1 MPNPGEVA
9 RLINNKNK
17 GLISQSLIIQAYA
30 VSANEQP
37 QVNFSG
43 DKKLEPFQ
51 IEINTY
57 LTKAK
62 INANNYLNKI
72 VPSMIVNINNIS
84 NYFALHNAIAT
95 QLPHDSSINIWIQSL
110 KVLKDISIRYQQ
122 KAEEI
127 VILLKILSDKLTVDS
142 AAFENTVDTLS
153 NTVNVDKE
161 ELSIFDK
168 KMKNI
173 TTNIDGTIVG
183 EVFSGLGLIGCAV
196 LILLGETLV
205 YYTGLGKTPLIIG
218 SVGLLLAGTGGATVS
233 AITQIGLLKQK
244 REVNNKESRVKAEVK
259 LATGICNAFR
269 IFSKRIGDAIKAA
282 DQMGNA
288 WSFLKN
294 DLDSTVKNI
303 KEGIMST
310 KQVRTILLTA
320 ENGVIKAVLDDINII
335 KNQMTGVNVINKN
348 LKNGLDQTIIDTAKT
363 IENK

>member
-1 MPNPGEVA
+1 MPNPAEVA
-9 RLINNKNK
+9 RRINKKNK
-17 GLISQSLIIQAYA
+17 DLISQSLIIQAYA
-30 VSANEQP
+30 ISAIEQP
-37 QVNFSG
+37 DVNFSG

-62 INANNYLNKI
+62 INANKYLNKI

-95 QLPHDSSINIWIQSL
+95 QLPHDSKINIWIQSL
-110 KVLKDISIRYQQ
+110 KVLKDIAIGYQQ

-127 VILLKILSDKLTVDS
+127 VTMLKTLSGQLTVDS
-142 AAFENTVDTLS
+142 AVYENTVGTLS
-153 NTVNVDKE
+153 NAVNEDKE

-168 KMKNI
+168 RMKLI
-173 TTNIDGTIVG
+173 TKNIDGTIAG
-183 EVFSGLGLIGCAV
+183 EVSSGLALIGCAV
-196 LILLGETLV
+196 LILLGKTIL
-205 YYTGLGKTPLIIG
+205 YYTGLSQTPLIVG
-218 SVGLLLAGTGGATVS
+218 SVGLLLAGTGGETIS
-233 AITQIGLLKQK
+233 AITQVRLFQQK
-244 REVNNKESRVKAEVK
+244 WKINSEESRVKAEVK

-269 IFSKRIGDAIKAA
+269 IFSRRIDDAIKAA

-288 WSFLKN
+288 WSFLRN

-310 KQVRTILLTA
+310 TQVRSILLTA
-320 ENGVIKAVLDDINII
+320 ENGVIKAVIDDINII

-348 LKNGLDQTIIDTAKT
+348 LKNGLDKTILDTAKA
-363 IENK
+363 IAK